1 VQAGRLLTHRAVAR
15 RRFVE
20 LAQRPE
26 ELLDLSEASLV
37 VALEEC
43 PGLDLDHYLGRFSE
57 WSSAI
62 RSRIDGSRDAAKI
75 VEALN
80 RFLFEEEG
88 FHGEGAD
95 DYYDPR
101 AVLLNEVLDRH
112 AGLPLSLSILYIEL
126 SRRLGLEA
134 SGIAFPGRCLVRLT
148 GPFGQILI
156 DPFDD
161 GRVLS
166 AAECQTMLDDVYG
179 GGVRLHEH
187 HLRAFPRRNIIARLL
202 SHLKKAYLAQHDLE
216 RAAASVDR
224 LLILDDRDSYELRDR
239 AALAMQL
246 HAYRDAIDYLERYLA
261 INPDVE
267 DRPRVVEEIV
277 YLRAWMDQN

>member
-1 VQAGRLLTHRAVAR
+1 
-15 RRFVE
+15 VE
-20 LAQRPE
+20 LVQHPDDT
-26 ELLDLSEASLV
+26 LDVTEASLV

-43 PGLDLDHYLGRFSE
+43 PGLDLDHYLSRFTE
-57 WSSAI
+57 WSDAI
-62 RSRIDGSRDAAKI
+62 RARVDGSRDAARI
-75 VEALN
+75 VDAMN

-88 FHGEGAD
+88 FYGQTD

-101 AVLLNEVLDRH
+101 TALLNEVLDRH
-112 AGLPLSLSILYIEL
+112 AGVPLSLSILYIEL
-126 SRRLGLEA
+126 SRRLGLDA
-134 SGIAFPGRCLVRLT
+134 TGIAFPGRCLVKLT
-148 GPFGQILI
+148 GPFGEILI

-166 AAECQTMLDDVYG
+166 AAECQNMLDAVYG

-216 RAAASVDR
+216 RAAASIDR
-224 LLILDDRDSYELRDR
+224 LLILDERDSYELRDR

-246 HAYRDAIDYLERYLA
+246 HSYRDAIDYLERYLA
-261 INPDVE
+261 INANAD

-277 YLRAWMDQN
+277 YLRAWLDQN

>member
-1 VQAGRLLTHRAVAR
+1 MPAGRLLTHPTVAR

-20 LAQRPE
+20 LLQRPE
-26 ELLDLSEASLV
+26 ATLDLAEASLV

-43 PGLDLDHYLGRFSE
+43 PGLDLDHYMSRVTE
-57 WSSAI
+57 WSDAI
-62 RSRIDGSRDAAKI
+62 RGRLAGSNDVAKM
-75 VEALN
+75 VEGMN
-80 RFLFEEEG
+80 RFLFQEEG
-88 FHGEGAD
+88 FHGETD

-101 AVLLNEVLDRH
+101 SALLNEVFDRH
-112 AGLPLSLSILYIEL
+112 AGMPLSLSILYIEL
-126 SRRLGLEA
+126 SRRLGLDA
-134 SGIAFPGRCLVRLT
+134 TGIAFPGHFLVKLT
-148 GPFGQILI
+148 GPFGEILI

-179 GGVRLHEH
+179 GGVRLREH
-187 HLRAFPRRNIIARLL
+187 HLRAFPRRSTIARLL
-202 SHLKKAYLAQHDLE
+202 SHLKKAYLAQHELE

-224 LLILDDRDSYELRDR
+224 LLILDERDSYELRDR

-246 HAYRDAIDYLERYLA
+246 HSYDDAIDYLERYLA
-261 INPDVE
+261 VNPNAG